1 MNKHSKHAA
10 AFNTILVFGVIFVI
24 LIAVLLT
31 YISNAKSPV
40 QFFFAALIMFSP
52 TVVICYA
59 LYCHFDNQDTIITN
73 QEKLIEK
80 MDAINNAAS
89 VKYINVPQKSE
100 QQKTDN
106 AKTNDNV
113 SKKKPEYKGWSCPK
127 CGRLINDMYKECPVC
142 GAARLYTNSIEPD
155 KPKISVHSKTPIN
168 NTTHKWTCPK
178 CGASN
183 SMTDIS
189 CPECGAYR

>member
-10 AFNTILVFGVIFVI
+10 AFNTILVFSVIFVI

-31 YISNAKSPV
+31 YISNTENHV
-40 QFFFAALIMFSP
+40 RYFIAALIMFSP

-89 VKYINVPQKSE
+89 VQYTNVPQKTNNRKLTTQKQTIIFQRKNPNIRVGPARSAE
-100 QQKTDN
+100 QVIQ
-106 AKTNDNV
+106 
-113 SKKKPEYKGWSCPK
+113 
-127 CGRLINDMYKECPVC
+127 
-142 GAARLYTNSIEPD
+142 
-155 KPKISVHSKTPIN
+155 
-168 NTTHKWTCPK
+168 
-178 CGASN
+178 
-183 SMTDIS
+183 
-189 CPECGAYR
+189 

>member
-80 MDAINNAAS
+80 MDAMNITQPKADEPVRNSKAAPTYS
-89 VKYINVPQKSE
+89 AAPTAANKP
-100 QQKTDN
+100 
-106 AKTNDNV
+106 KTN
-113 SKKKPEYKGWSCPK
+113 
-127 CGRLINDMYKECPVC
+127 
-142 GAARLYTNSIEPD
+142 
-155 KPKISVHSKTPIN
+155 VHSKAPVDS
-168 NTTHKWTCPK
+168 TTHKWTCPK

>member
-24 LIAVLLT
+24 LIAVSLT
-31 YISNAKSPV
+31 YILNVKSPV
-40 QFFFAALIMFSP
+40 RFFFAALLMFSP

-80 MDAINNAAS
+80 MDAISIVQPKADESAKATKTAPTYSAAPAAAN
-89 VKYINVPQKSE
+89 KP
-100 QQKTDN
+100 
-106 AKTNDNV
+106 KTN
-113 SKKKPEYKGWSCPK
+113 
-127 CGRLINDMYKECPVC
+127 
-142 GAARLYTNSIEPD
+142 
-155 KPKISVHSKTPIN
+155 VHSKTPIN